1 MLLEGGKVNFKGK
14 NSVLKKITMVNC
26 NKNIFSQS
34 FSYLVIKYVLKICVE
49 CAVLSLYLLL
59 YWFCEY
65 SNKFYY
71 YFCNKF

>member
-59 YWFCEY
+59 Y
-65 SNKFYY
+65 
-71 YFCNKF
+71 